1 MPFPQRKSKHP
12 PIERELLN
20 RFTCLHKYLCDWE
33 PPGIA
38 FGSAF
43 LNTLTADNRVCF
55 SSDTD
60 ILYMVFN
67 IFKDII
73 KMMGLNEKVA
83 VHSEMATTAVL
94 GAWDCGTVLTV
105 SLRGRLVCVVHV
117 ASPAT
122 GAVTRSRTA
131 EHVLSN
137 KRKLGQAYDGM
148 MELMSFCEREQCFAI
163 LTTLKEWKII
173 WLPTCD
179 ASAAASD
186 LPPGSGN
193 TTLAA
198 PTEREISSS
207 GVIPHGHP
215 LLVKMLM
222 SVIEKCTASRVSP
235 VPLLST
241 SRMYIRNAH
250 QGWTTQ
256 RWPSTA

>member
-1 MPFPQRKSKHP
+1 
-12 PIERELLN
+12 
-20 RFTCLHKYLCDWE
+20 
-33 PPGIA
+33 
-38 FGSAF
+38 
-43 LNTLTADNRVCF
+43 
-55 SSDTD
+55 
-60 ILYMVFN
+60 
-67 IFKDII
+67 
-73 KMMGLNEKVA
+73 
-83 VHSEMATTAVL
+83 MATTAVL

-105 SLRGRLVCVVHV
+105 SLRGRFVCVVHV

-122 GAVTRSRTA
+122 GAVTHLRTA

-148 MELMSFCEREQCFAI
+148 MELMSFSGREQCFAI

-193 TTLAA
+193 ATLAA
-198 PTEREISSS
+198 PAEQEISSS
-207 GVIPHGHP
+207 GVIPHDHP
-215 LLVKMLM
+215 LLVKM

-241 SRMYIRNAH
+241 SHVHPNAH
-250 QGWTTQ
+250 QGLVLDAAGRCNGGRLRPETIICGGYGYLQ
-256 RWPSTA
+256 KIRSTPW